1 MGELLGEIAGL
12 GTAFCWSFTSIF
24 FTIGGLRVGSAVVNR
39 VRLVIAMILLS
50 ATHFILTGHFIPYQ
64 AEPFRWFWLGLSG
77 IIGLV
82 LGDAM
87 LFQAFVMIGTRITML
102 LMSIVPVISALLAW
116 IFLGERLAALEIL
129 AIVLTVGGI
138 SWVIIDKH
146 QDSATVKGRQ
156 LILGI
161 LLGLGGA
168 TGQAV
173 GLLTSKKGL
182 AGDFPALS
190 GNLIRMITAAA
201 VMWIIT
207 LIIGKAGVTIKK
219 LQDKKAARSIFGG
232 AVFGPFVGVW
242 LSLVAIKYAR
252 IGIASTLM
260 ALTPILLIPLV
271 RWIFKEKIS
280 LNAVIGTIVA
290 VAGAAL
296 LFVE

>member
-12 GTAFCWSFTSIF
+12 GTAICWSFTSIF
-24 FTIGGLRVGSAVVNR
+24 FTIAGLRVGSAVVNR
-39 VRLVIAMILLS
+39 VRLVLAMIFLS
-50 ATHFILTGHFIPYQ
+50 ITHYALTGQFVPFQ

-77 IIGLV
+77 VIGLV
-82 LGDAM
+82 IGDAM

-102 LMSIVPVISALLAW
+102 LMSLVPVMSALLAW
-116 IFLGERLAALEIL
+116 IFLGEKLRSLEIL
-129 AIVLTVGGI
+129 AIAITVGGVT
-138 SWVIIDKH
+138 WVVADKH
-146 QDSATVKGRQ
+146 QDNTTIKGRQ

-168 TGQAV
+168 AGQAV

-182 AGDFPALS
+182 VGDFSALS
-190 GNLIRMITAAA
+190 GNLIRMIIAAG
-201 VMWIIT
+201 VMWVIT
-207 LIIGKAGVTIKK
+207 IAMGQAGSTFKKVREGKAGRVI
-219 LQDKKAARSIFGG
+219 LGG
-232 AVFGPFVGVW
+232 AVFGPFIGVW